1 MNYEKWN
8 NLTEEE
14 RIVIMKKKEENK
26 SIMVVGRISRKEF
39 KILLSVNQNISK
51 AIRELIKEKEIE
63 CLKVSLKDLESV

>member
-39 KILLSVNQNISK
+39 NILLSVNQNISK
-51 AIRELIKEKEIE
+51 AIRELIKEKERE